1 VPKKFWLIFVVF
13 LGSLGMAWEKAIL
26 PAQAIPTLET
36 ALQELAENVE
46 VSQEALISIA
56 HSLGLRYS
64 EGYVRA
70 VVEGEPEFLI
80 HLSRAGGEVVTA
92 APEFGLWEVRVPI
105 AQLKNLAQFPG
116 VLYVRR
122 PSTPVALA
130 VSQGV
135 ELVGAGAWHRAGI
148 TGQGIRVAV
157 IDLEFAGLSQAMAL
171 GEVRNVVFV
180 RDYTGLGMESGGPH
194 GVACAEI
201 VSDMAP
207 GAELVLM
214 RIDNEVQL
222 AAAVREALA
231 LGVNVVTHSVAWFNT
246 SFYDGTGVVCEIV
259 RTATDRGVVW
269 VNAAGNY
276 GGGAHWEGDWVDSD
290 GDSLLE
296 FAPGVEINRF
306 YVDAG
311 TPIGIWLS
319 WDDWPKSDQD
329 YDLYL
334 IKLPENIIVASST
347 NVQAGGQ
354 PPAEQIFYMPGF
366 PGYYGIVIHAYN
378 AFRKPRL
385 ELFCASSI
393 SLAHY
398 VSESS
403 VVTPADAPFVFAVGA
418 VDWQKWSTGP
428 QEPFSSQGPTN
439 RSRLVSTQY
448 VKPNLVAPDRVA
460 TWGYGSRPF
469 GGTSAASPHVA
480 GAAALAWSANPSWS
494 SAQIQGWL
502 LSNAVDMG
510 FEGVDNIFGH
520 GRLNLPTPFPP
531 EEPPDGSGALLHT
544 YELPGGWWISVP
556 VRGLTPQNLG
566 LTLYGWDGRRWRKL
580 ASGEVL
586 NPLQGYFVR
595 LTQRQTVAVRGPEIA
610 EDQQIPLKKGYSFIS
625 SPWRYPVSAI
635 LVTRG
640 SETRTWDD
648 AVRAGWVSRTVT
660 GYQASRYVAVG
671 ELNPWYGYRV
681 RARVDGLT
689 LILRYADRLS
699 ATAAPLAPMGV
710 ELLEPDWDEPMP
722 EPEGALLEGLKFV
735 NTPNPITDVHTT
747 TFKVVGPMSA
757 FVNEIKVQIFDLSGK
772 LVWEGSAAGAE
783 LEWHTEDFSGRYL
796 ANGVYLF
803 RIQVEVAG
811 TWVSSSLMTLA
822 IYR

>member
-1 VPKKFWLIFVVF
+1 MPKKLWLIFVVF
-13 LGSLGMAWEKAIL
+13 LGTQGAAWVKAI
-26 PAQAIPTLET
+26 PTTQAIPTLET
-36 ALQELAENVE
+36 ALQELAEKAV
-46 VSQEALISIA
+46 VSQEALLPIA
-56 HSLGLRYS
+56 QSLGLKYS
-64 EGYVRA
+64 EGYVRV
-70 VVEGEPEFLI
+70 VVEGESGFLTY
-80 HLSRAGGEVVTA
+80 LSQTGGEVLTG

-105 AQLKNLAQFPG
+105 AQLKDLALLPG
-116 VLYVRR
+116 VMYVRR

-135 ELVGAGAWHRAGI
+135 ELVGAGAWHRAGV
-148 TGQGIRVAV
+148 TGEGIRVAV
-157 IDLEFAGLSQAMAL
+157 IDLEFAGLSEAMAL

-214 RIDNEVQL
+214 KIDNEVQL
-222 AAAVREALA
+222 AAAVRDALA
-231 LGVNVVTHSVAWFNT
+231 LGVSIVTHSVAWFNT
-246 SFYDGTGVVCEIV
+246 SFYDGTGIVCDIV

-269 VNAAGNY
+269 VSAAGNY
-276 GGGAHWEGDWVDSD
+276 GGGAHWEGDWMDSD
-290 GDSLLE
+290 GDSFLE
-296 FAPGVEINRF
+296 FAPGVEINQF
-306 YVDAG
+306 YADAG

-334 IKLPENIIVASST
+334 IKLPENVLVASST
-347 NVQAGGQ
+347 NVQVGGQ
-354 PPAEQIFYMPGF
+354 PPAEQIFYVPGF
-366 PGYYGIVIHAYN
+366 PSNYGIVIHAYD
-378 AFRKPRL
+378 APRRPRL
-385 ELFCASSI
+385 EIFCTSSI
-393 SLAHY
+393 TLSHY

-403 VVTPADAPFVFAVGA
+403 VVTPADAPFVLAIGT

-439 RSRLVSTQY
+439 RSRVVGTQY
-448 VKPNLVAPDRVA
+448 VKPDLVAPDRVV
-460 TWGYGSRPF
+460 TWGYGSRLF
-469 GGTSAASPHVA
+469 AGTSAASPHVA
-480 GAAALAWSANPSWS
+480 GAVALVWSANPSWS
-494 SAQIQGWL
+494 SAQVQGWL

-510 FEGVDNIFGH
+510 REGVDNIFGH
-520 GRLNLPTPFPP
+520 GRLNLPVPSTP
-531 EEPPDGSGALLHT
+531 EEPPDGSKGFRYT
-544 YELPGGWWISVP
+544 YERPGGWWISVP
-556 VRGLTPQNLG
+556 VRGVTPRDLG
-566 LTLYGWDGRRWRKL
+566 LTIYGWDGRHWRKL
-580 ASGEVL
+580 APEEVL
-586 NPLQGYFVR
+586 DPLQGYLVR
-595 LTQRQTVAVRGPEIA
+595 LTQKQTMAVGGQEIA
-610 EDQQIPLKKGYSFIS
+610 EDQEIRLNRGYSFIS

-640 SETRTWDD
+640 SETRTWEE

-660 GYQASRYVAVG
+660 GYQASRYVPAG

-689 LILRYADRLS
+689 LTLRYADRLS
-699 ATAAPLAPMGV
+699 TTAAPLAPMGV
-710 ELLEPDWDEPMP
+710 ELLDPDWDEPMP

-747 TFKVVGPMSA
+747 TFKVVGPMSE

-783 LEWHTEDFSGRYL
+783 LEWHTEDFAGRYL

-811 TWVSSSLMTLA
+811 TWVSSGLMKLA